1 MYIYTNEIKKKKNQI
16 CIRHMELTLPRVWGL
31 VMLGG
36 VDATSHTSNVE
47 DISVR
52 ERSKTQEISCQGF
65 IIVSSGTVIG
75 GGCFRHGIATS
86 TTKSVLKRSPF
97 KG

>member
-1 MYIYTNEIKKKKNQI
+1 MYIYTKEIKKKKNQI

-52 ERSKTQEISCQGF
+52 ERSKTQEISCQAF
-65 IIVSSGTVIG
+65 VIVSSGTATATFIG
-75 GGCFRHGIATS
+75 GHGIA